1 METIIKLPETLM
13 PQIEQAAQYEGYQ
26 ETEDY
31 ILHIIQEKLIELSNQ
46 MRIIE
51 ITDRVRD
58 SMEQKGISEED
69 LQEEF
74 NSYRNKLR
82 DE

>member
-1 METIIKLPETLM
+1 MEAIIKLPETLI
-13 PQIEQAAQYEGYQ
+13 PQIEQAAQYEGYH
-26 ETEDY
+26 ETESY
-31 ILHIIQEKLIELSNQ
+31 ILHIIQERLIELSNR

-58 SMEQKGISEED
+58 SLEKKGISEDD

-74 NSYRNKLR
+74 DSFRNKLR

>member
-13 PQIEQAAQYEGYQ
+13 PQIEQAAQYEGYHV
-26 ETEDY
+26 TEDY
-31 ILHIIQEKLIELSNQ
+31 ILHIIQEKLIELSNR

-51 ITDRVRD
+51 ITDRVKD
-58 SMEQKGISEED
+58 SMEKKGISEED
-69 LQEEF
+69 LQDEF
-74 NSYRNKLR
+74 DRFRDKLR

>member
-1 METIIKLPETLM
+1 METTIKLPEKLI
-13 PQIEQAAQYEGYQ
+13 PQIEKAAQYEGYH
-26 ETEDY
+26 ETEVY
-31 ILHIIQEKLIELSNQ
+31 ILHIIQEKLSELSNR

-58 SMEQKGISEED
+58 SLEKKGISEEA
-69 LQEEF
+69 LQKEF
-74 NSYRNKLR
+74 DRYRDKLR